1 MLLPP
6 TSRSLALWVCLV
18 AAQDEKAREDVTQSL
33 PSLQLVLLK
42 SEMSSEA
49 MSSKLSLQKRCQT
62 QRRRRPEGQAT
73 RQKQ

>member
-6 TSRSLALWVCLV
+6 TSRSLTLWVCLV

-33 PSLQLVLLK
+33 PSLQLVLK
-42 SEMSSEA
+42 SEMSSEE